1 VSWCD
6 CHHLIYWEHLGPTAI
21 HNLGL
26 FCNRH
31 HHWMHRHNIIV
42 KLIPNADME
51 FTFPDGSTR
60 ISHPHTPP
68 GGGP

>member
-1 VSWCD
+1 MSWCD

-31 HHWMHRHNIIV
+31 HQWMHRHNIIV
-42 KLIPNADME
+42 KLFPNADME